1 MRRRAALATAA
12 IATVVFSVAGLVG
25 VSRVARAGGE
35 VESKWPPTGPTWET
49 DPTRA
54 FERARKESKGVF
66 VYVATD
72 G

>member
-1 MRRRAALATAA
+1 MRRFVATLVLA
-12 IATVVFSVAGLVG
+12 SAGAVCAG
-25 VSRVARAGGE
+25 EGGE
-35 VESKWPPTGPTWET
+35 STWPPTGPTWET

-54 FERARKESKGVF
+54 FERARKEEKPVF